1 MNRVRFCNVRL
12 MSILGSCQG
21 PRLQRSTIYVHD
33 VDLSAIGVFH
43 NFNNSLTKESTRR
56 GLSSNQSIITST
68 QVVPSVHTKV
78 YQNSYSNETI
88 SRYLVGGEKKKKKD
102 NRHTY
107 PYEYINS
114 TYTLS
119 IKSNCNKG
127 KLKKKKSITKEK
139 ELNKPHKQKQETG
152 KNSNCIK
159 HITNLIFLI
168 NGQQFLCPSPFRPR
182 TWGGSQGASP

>member
-12 MSILGSCQG
+12 RSILGSCQG

-33 VDLSAIGVFH
+33 VDLSAISVFH

-56 GLSSNQSIITST
+56 GLYSNQSIITST

-88 SRYLVGGEKKKKKD
+88 SRYSSK
-102 NRHTY
+102 
-107 PYEYINS
+107 YINS

-139 ELNKPHKQKQETG
+139 ELNKPHKQETG

-168 NGQQFLCPSPFRPR
+168 NGQQFLCPYPFRPQ
-182 TWGGSQGASP
+182 TLGGSQGASP